1 MTKLLKKD
9 KIVLKFLTDFACK
22 ACGQKKLIR
31 YVSDRRGGYCECTN
45 VDLLTPNSA
54 LYKYNKTLC

>member
-31 YVSDRRGGYCECTN
+31 YVSDRRGGYCECN
-45 VDLLTPNSA
+45 QCGFIDP
-54 LYKYNKTLC
+54 KLCSLQI